1 VVRQVRASCPLLWQ
15 YDKYKKRAVISKND
29 RQ

>member
-1 VVRQVRASCPLLWQ
+1 VRASCPLLWQ